1 MQALPLGRPVTPP
14 LPFPLPKK
22 ITQKALRDKVEKLQ
36 EALWQAE
43 RALEGPNRP
52 SAKRRKIEKKE
63 QDAAEELIDR
73 LAHIRFIERT
83 S

>member
-1 MQALPLGRPVTPP
+1 MPP
-14 LPFPLPKK
+14 LPVPQPKK
-22 ITQKALRDKVEKLQ
+22 MTVKAWRDKREKLQ

-73 LAHIRFIERT
+73 LAHIRWLDRT

>member
-1 MQALPLGRPVTPP
+1 MQGSMPAMPP
-14 LPFPLPKK
+14 LPVPQPKK
-22 ITQKALRDKVEKLQ
+22 MTVKAWRDKREKLQ

-43 RALEGPNRP
+43 RALMGPNRP

-73 LAHIRFIERT
+73 LAHIRWLDRT

>member
-1 MQALPLGRPVTPP
+1 MPP
-14 LPFPLPKK
+14 LPVPQPKK
-22 ITQKALRDKVEKLQ
+22 MTVKAWRDKREKLQ

-73 LAHIRFIERT
+73 LAHIRWLHHT

>member
-1 MQALPLGRPVTPP
+1 MTV
-14 LPFPLPKK
+14 
-22 ITQKALRDKVEKLQ
+22 KAWRDKREKLQ

-52 SAKRRKIEKKE
+52 SAKRRKLEKKE
-63 QDAAEELIDR
+63 QDAAKELIDR
-73 LAHIRFIERT
+73 LAHIRWLDRT

>member
-1 MQALPLGRPVTPP
+1 MPP
-14 LPFPLPKK
+14 LPVPQPKK
-22 ITQKALRDKVEKLQ
+22 MTVKAWRDKREKLQ

-52 SAKRRKIEKKE
+52 SAKRRKLEKKE

-73 LAHIRFIERT
+73 LAHIRWLDRT

>member
-1 MQALPLGRPVTPP
+1 MPQ
-14 LPFPLPKK
+14 PKK
-22 ITQKALRDKVEKLQ
+22 MTVKAWRDKREKLQ

-73 LAHIRFIERT
+73 LAHIRWLHRT

>member
-1 MQALPLGRPVTPP
+1 MQGSMPAMPPVPVP
-14 LPFPLPKK
+14 QPKK
-22 ITQKALRDKVEKLQ
+22 MTVKEREKLQ

-52 SAKRRKIEKKE
+52 SAKRRKIEKE

-73 LAHIRFIERT
+73 LAHIRWLDRT

>member
-1 MQALPLGRPVTPP
+1 MPP
-14 LPFPLPKK
+14 LPVPQPKK
-22 ITQKALRDKVEKLQ
+22 MTVKAWRDKREKLQ

-73 LAHIRFIERT
+73 LAHIRWLHHI

>member
-1 MQALPLGRPVTPP
+1 MTV
-14 LPFPLPKK
+14 
-22 ITQKALRDKVEKLQ
+22 KAWRDKREKLQ

-73 LAHIRFIERT
+73 LAHIRWLDRT

>member
-1 MQALPLGRPVTPP
+1 MQGSMPAMPP
-14 LPFPLPKK
+14 LPVPQPKK
-22 ITQKALRDKVEKLQ
+22 MTVKAWRDKREKLQ

-73 LAHIRFIERT
+73 LAHIRWLDRT

>member
-1 MQALPLGRPVTPP
+1 MPQ
-14 LPFPLPKK
+14 PKK
-22 ITQKALRDKVEKLQ
+22 MTVKAWRDKREKLQ

-73 LAHIRFIERT
+73 LAHIRWLDRT

>member
-1 MQALPLGRPVTPP
+1 M
-14 LPFPLPKK
+14 
-22 ITQKALRDKVEKLQ
+22 KAWRDKREKLQ

-52 SAKRRKIEKKE
+52 SAKRRKPEKKE

-73 LAHIRFIERT
+73 LAHIRWLHHI

>member
-1 MQALPLGRPVTPP
+1 MPP
-14 LPFPLPKK
+14 LPVPQPKK
-22 ITQKALRDKVEKLQ
+22 MTVKAWRDKREKLQ

-73 LAHIRFIERT
+73 LRWLHHI

>member
-1 MQALPLGRPVTPP
+1 MQGSMPAMPP
-14 LPFPLPKK
+14 LPVPQPK
-22 ITQKALRDKVEKLQ
+22 TMTVKALREKTAKML
-36 EALWQAE
+36 EAKWQAE
-43 RALEGPNRP
+43 RALMGPNRP

-73 LAHIRFIERT
+73 LAHIRWLHHI